1 MDDLIY
7 TDTNRIDVDV
17 IKKYNLDHE
26 GSSNQGNNTFQ
37 LKYQKY
43 EYDIEVGSFIYCNNT
58 ELGGVVSELTIDS
71 SAPQA
76 VAKGITW
83 RGLLE
88 KKILCPSDSADYLVV
103 SGTIKFILNRLVTL
117 TGLASLFL
125 VDGDDGKTITWQFDR
140 YCSLFNGINKML
152 SRNGY
157 KLCIN
162 VVDCIP
168 YLSAEPIKVFDDS
181 DQEVAKLLKYK
192 FTKKGFAI
200 NHLIGLGAGELSERQ
215 IVHRY
220 VGLNGN
226 ISDTQ
231 TYFGTD
237 EVADTLDYPNAESMD
252 ELIETVED
260 KLKELYVNDSI
271 DITNHKIEADLGD
284 LFVLQDRE
292 MGITASQ
299 YVVNKIVTVNNGIAS
314 TNYKVG
320 VFE

>member
-1 MDDLIY
+1 MDDLTY
-7 TDTNRIDVDV
+7 TDIDRIDVNA
-17 IKKYNLDHE
+17 IKSYSLDHE
-26 GSSNQGNNTFQ
+26 GSTEQGNNTFQ
-37 LKYQKY
+37 LKFKKH
-43 EYDIEVGSFIYCNNT
+43 EYDIGVGSFIYCNNT
-58 ELGGVVSELTIDS
+58 ELGGVVSSLTIDS
-71 SAPQA
+71 SNPQA
-76 VAKGITW
+76 VAEGITW

-88 KKILCPSDSADYLVV
+88 KKILCPSASADYLVV
-103 SGTIKFILNRLVTL
+103 SGTIKSILNRLVTL

-125 VDGDDGKTITWQFDR
+125 VDGDEGITITWQFDR

-157 KLCIN
+157 KLLIN
-162 VVDCIP
+162 VVNGVP

-181 DQEVAKLLKYK
+181 DQEVSKILNYK
-192 FTKKGFAI
+192 FTKKGFAV
-200 NHLIGLGAGELSERQ
+200 NHLIGLGSGELSERQ

-231 TYFGTD
+231 TYFETD
-237 EVADTLDYPNAESMD
+237 EVADILDYPNVESMD
-252 ELIETVED
+252 ELIEVVED

-299 YVVNKIVTVNNGIAS
+299 YVVNKIITVKNGIAS